1 MVFGPCSNWPV
12 RWSCD
17 IVSQT
22 PDDVE
27 YATAAATEILF
38 NLSGQQF
45 GMCTASLRP
54 CRRYTYT
61 SPWPSAWREWPLYGG
76 WTYPQPALI
85 AGQWFNLTCGP
96 CGDSC
101 SCNNLSEILLPTNIL
116 TVTEVRV
123 DGAPLATGNYR
134 LDDGHLLVRTDGLD
148 WPKSNN
154 MALADTEV
162 GTWSVSGEYGLPVPV
177 LGQLAMGEL
186 ACQLL
191 KAINGEDCQLPK
203 YVQSVARQ
211 GVSIVFPAVQEFL
224 KEGRIGLYLSD
235 LFLDTVNPNKL
246 RKRSRTYSVEGPSHR
261 QVGA

>member
-1 MVFGPCSNWPV
+1 MAFGPCNNWPV
-12 RWSCD
+12 IFSCETS
-17 IVSQT
+17 SQT
-22 PDDVE
+22 PESIE
-27 YATAAATEILF
+27 YAVASATEILY

-45 GMCTASLRP
+45 GTCTSTLRP
-54 CRRYTYT
+54 CRRYSYT

-85 AGQWFNLTCGP
+85 AGSWFNLTCGS
-96 CGDSC
+96 CGNSC
-101 SCNNLSEILLPTNIL
+101 TCNSLSEVRLPDNIL

-123 DGAPLATGNYR
+123 DGSPLATGSYR
-134 LDDGHLLVRTDGLD
+134 LDDGHLLVRTDGER
-148 WPKSNN
+148 WPRDNN
-154 MALADTEV
+154 LALADTEV
-162 GTWSVSGEYGLPVPV
+162 GTWSVTAEYGQPVPI

-224 KEGRIGLYLSD
+224 KAGRTGLYISD
-235 LFLDTVNPNKL
+235 FFLDTVNPNKL
-246 RKRSRTYSVEGPSHR
+246 RKRSRTYSVEGISHR
-261 QVGA
+261 RVGT